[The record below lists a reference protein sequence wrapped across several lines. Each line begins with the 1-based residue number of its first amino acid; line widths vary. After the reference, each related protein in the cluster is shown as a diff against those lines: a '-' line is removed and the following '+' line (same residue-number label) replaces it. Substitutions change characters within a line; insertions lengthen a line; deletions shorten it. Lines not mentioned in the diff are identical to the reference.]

1 METNFPYAQYVTGRN
16 FVGRRSDVTLL
27 GNLLTQ
33 GEHVVL
39 SEPPKTGK
47 TSLIQQTLY
56 SLRVKGVTFTVG
68 QFSALNIR
76 TPQDFVLRLGS
87 TLLRMAGTT
96 PAEFADLSRRFLEG
110 THFVFDPVA
119 YEAEGRVLSLTWDLE
134 AADVAAILS
143 LPFRL
148 AQERGDRII
157 LIIDEFQCLT
167 AFDDP
172 DAILRPLSN
181 SLKENRDNRRFSY
194 VFAGS
199 GVNAMKTIFRGSLLF
214 HRLVERVKLSPV
226 DEIEMADHIYRG
238 FTSAGKVVEKELL
251 QGACRLFRGHLWYI
265 NHFASICD
273 GMTRGYLMEPGLVDA
288 LASLI
293 SVHEPRFVDMM
304 SGLTTHQVNLLKA
317 TVEGVARF
325 SSAEVIRQYG
335 LNSSANVKRVKDALM
350 KKEVLE
356 FDEDD
361 KPTIIDPL
369 FEYWVKKYYFE
380 MKEA

>member
-1 METNFPYAQYVTGRN
+1 MDTNFPYAQYVTGRN
-16 FVGRRSDVTLL
+16 FVGRRTDVTLL

-33 GEHVVL
+33 GEHVVM

-56 SLRVKGVTFTVG
+56 SLRAKGVTFTVG

-76 TPQDFVLRLGS
+76 TPEDFVLRLGS
-87 TLLRMAGTT
+87 TLLRMAGST
-96 PAEFADLSRRFLEG
+96 PSDFSDLCNRFLEG
-110 THFVFDPVA
+110 THFVFDPIA
-119 YEAEGRVLSLTWDLE
+119 YEAEGRVLSLTWNLE
-134 AADVAAILS
+134 PADVSSILS

-148 AQERGDRII
+148 AQERGDRVI
-157 LIIDEFQCLT
+157 LIIDEFQCLSLL
-167 AFDDP
+167 DNP
-172 DAILRPLSN
+172 DAILRPLSA

-194 VFAGS
+194 IFCGS
-199 GVNAMKTIFRGSLLF
+199 GVNAMNAIFRGSILF
-214 HRLVERVKLSPV
+214 SRLVERVKLSPV
-226 DEIEMADHIYRG
+226 DEIEMADYIHRG

-273 GMTRGYLMEPGLVDA
+273 GMTRGYLMEPGLVEA
-288 LASLI
+288 LSCLI
-293 SVHEPRFVDMM
+293 SVHEPRFVDIM

-317 TVEGVARF
+317 TVDGVTRF

-350 KKEVLE
+350 KKEVLF

-361 KPTIIDPL
+361 KPIILDPL

>member
-157 LIIDEFQCLT
+157 LIIDEFQCL
-167 AFDDP
+167 AALDDP

-304 SGLTTHQVNLLKA
+304 SGLTTYQVNLLKA
-317 TVEGVARF
+317 TVEGVTRF